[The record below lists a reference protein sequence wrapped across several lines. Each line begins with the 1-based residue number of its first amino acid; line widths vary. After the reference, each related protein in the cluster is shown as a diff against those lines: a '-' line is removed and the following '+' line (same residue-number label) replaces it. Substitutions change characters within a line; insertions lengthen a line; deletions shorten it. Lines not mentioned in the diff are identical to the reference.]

1 MKEENM
7 LTTQTLDK
15 LGDLNLMGMSRAYQE
30 QMERADYQ
38 ALPFDDRL
46 GMLVDVELQE
56 RENRRLFRYLKAAR
70 LRDQACIE
78 DIDFHTPRGLNR
90 ALILELGES
99 RWIDAHQNVLVIG
112 ATGLG
117 KTYVACA
124 LAEAAIRKG
133 HTALYMRFPRMVD
146 ELAVARVDGRMP
158 RLLAAWA
165 RVDVLVLDDFSM
177 QPLSG
182 QQSADLLE
190 VIEDRSQRRSTI
202 LYVIWNLAAARRRGG
217 RGRKPAWSI
226 AWMVG
231 RSSGGDSVRRST
243 AGLHLRSNPMPS
255 SGCASKPT
263 SGCRPGPSTP
273 TAAGSPTTSRCA
285 RARASSR

>member
-1 MKEENM
+1 MKEENV

-15 LGDLNLMGMSRAYQE
+15 LRDLNLMGMSRAYQE

-158 RLLAAWA
+158 RLLATWA
-165 RVDVLVLDDFSM
+165 RVDVLVLDDFAM
-177 QPLSG
+177 QPLSA

-202 LYVIWNLAAARRRGG
+202 LTSQMPVKQWHEALGDATIADGGRFVAGPAGSDRTGVPTRTARRCC
-217 RGRKPAWSI
+217 WSVPCI
-226 AWMVG
+226 
-231 RSSGGDSVRRST
+231 
-243 AGLHLRSNPMPS
+243 
-255 SGCASKPT
+255 
-263 SGCRPGPSTP
+263 
-273 TAAGSPTTSRCA
+273 
-285 RARASSR
+285 